1 MTNDYVDKDGNVA
14 HLVKVENE
22 IATFLVN
29 DSSERE
35 MLAWGEFIQRFNR
48 IGSFLDDDDDSF
60 MVVVK
65 R

>member
-22 IATFLVN
+22 IATFIVN
-29 DSSERE
+29 DEKERQE
-35 MLAWGEFIQRFNR
+35 LAWSDFIKRFNR